1 MKCVICNL
9 GRTRPGT
16 TTMTL
21 ERENSTLVVKQVP
34 AQVCDNCGEAW
45 LEEDT
50 VARLEALLE
59 TMVSNGMEVALQRYA
74 VA

>member
-9 GRTRPGT
+9 GTTHPGT

-34 AQVCDNCGEAW
+34 ALVCENCGEAW
-45 LEEDT
+45 LDEDT
-50 VARLEALLE
+50 VDRLESLLE
-59 TMVSNGMEVALQRYA
+59 TMVSNGTEIALQKYA
-74 VA
+74 VV

>member
-9 GRTRPGT
+9 GTTRPGT

-34 AQVCDNCGEAW
+34 AQVCENCGEAW
-45 LEEDT
+45 LDEDT
-50 VARLEALLE
+50 VDRLESLLE
-59 TMVSNGMEVALQRYA
+59 TMVSNGTEVALQKYA